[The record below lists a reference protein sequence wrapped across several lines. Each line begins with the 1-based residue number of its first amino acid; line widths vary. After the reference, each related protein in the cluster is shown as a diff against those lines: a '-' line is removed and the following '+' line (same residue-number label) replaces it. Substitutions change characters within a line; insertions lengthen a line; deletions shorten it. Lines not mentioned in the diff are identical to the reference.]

1 MWPVD
6 NYYLRPLNK
15 GVCSLTILRSQQCI
29 RIFSLWYYR
38 VGTLINVGML
48 ETTHEQVLESLF
60 SGSLSHHLKEM
71 PLLMKINVSF
81 ACDTKTCK
89 IITILFFMHGLGTK
103 AIQISKYWWWI
114 STIMNYFRIIGYY
127 ILRGP
132 IVTK

>member
-89 IITILFFMHGLGTK
+89 IITILFFMHGRWKELEQRPYRFQNTDDGSARLWT
-103 AIQISKYWWWI
+103 ISELLV
-114 STIMNYFRIIGYY
+114 TIFSGDQ
-127 ILRGP
+127 
-132 IVTK
+132 